1 MCYPISGHHTSQT
14 LTSAN
19 QPAKNAALIRRPL
32 AYSNKNDDDNGEGD
46 GAGIDEVGKKI
57 QGRELTL
64 MPNLWPPRVPNF
76 GLRPSAGQKC
86 CPCLP
91 PPVPVAI
98 KTTTTMVRVMVRAL
112 MRSATR
118 SKAANLP

>member
-64 MPNLWPPRVPNF
+64 MPNLGPPRIQTF
-76 GLRPSAGQKC
+76 DLRPSARPKI
-86 CPCLP
+86 L
-91 PPVPVAI
+91 
-98 KTTTTMVRVMVRAL
+98 TL
-112 MRSATR
+112 FATLHACDNKNNDDKR
-118 SKAANLP
+118 KGDSTGVYEVVNKS